1 MDYDSNYTTSGKG
14 KAIETVGKKKKK
26 LPGFGLGEGR
36 KDEQMENRGC

>member
-1 MDYDSNYTTSGKG
+1 MIPTTQHSGKG
-14 KAIETVGKKKKK
+14 KAIETVGKKKK